1 MLAPAALSAK
11 ARAFPGLRIEEL
23 ERSVLGSIIN
33 AKVEFLQGFV
43 PAEIK
48 AGNTA
53 RHQSLKQALSGPGR
67 HFILECKRASPSL
80 GDINLGLDFKAQVE
94 VYNRYASAISVLTE
108 SSVFKGSYEFLRAV
122 KAATSLP
129 VILKDFVLDERE
141 LVNAK
146 AIGADAVLL
155 MSSVLTEE
163 RFMQLYRR
171 ACELGLEVLCEVS
184 NREEADFALREG
196 LQIVGINNRDLKTLQ
211 IDLNTARTLAPLF
224 AGRDVVV
231 VSESGIKSHQDLNSM
246 HGLNNFL
253 IGSAV
258 CKAGVSA
265 DFAVKTLLFGLYK
278 VCGFAEPSA
287 VREAAEG
294 HAALAGL
301 IFAPR
306 SPRCVSIAQARSI
319 MAAVPAGQ
327 TLEFC
332 AVFVDAPQEQ
342 VVSVVQAL
350 DLHFVQLHGS
360 ESPDY
365 IRALQH
371 QLPGVTFIKAI
382 AVRDGSFRAQLS
394 QYQDLNLYFLFD
406 SAAPGSGKA
415 FDHTLLD
422 GVDKSRA
429 LLSGGISL
437 DNLTAALS
445 LGFMGLDLNS
455 KLERA
460 PGIKDPALV
469 SAALAQITAYQE

>member
-1 MLAPAALSAK
+1 MLAPAALSEK
-11 ARAFPGLRIEEL
+11 ARAFPGLRVEEL

-48 AGNTA
+48 TESAKL
-53 RHQSLKQALSGPGR
+53 QCSLKQALSGSGR

-108 SSVFKGSYEFLRAV
+108 SSVFKGSYEFLTEV
-122 KAATSLP
+122 KAATDLP
-129 VILKDFVLDERE
+129 VILKDFVIDERE

-163 RFMQLYRR
+163 RFMELYHK
-171 ACELGLEVLCEVS
+171 AYELGLEVLCEVS

-196 LQIVGINNRDLKTLQ
+196 LEIVGINNRDLKTLQ

-224 AGRDVVV
+224 AGRDCVVV
-231 VSESGIKSHQDLNSM
+231 AESGIKCHQDLVSM
-246 HGLNNFL
+246 KGLHNFL

-258 CKAGVSA
+258 CKESVSV
-265 DFAVKTLLFGLYK
+265 DFAVKTLLFGLNK
-278 VCGFAEPSA
+278 ICGFASTESLPEA
-287 VREAAEG
+287 VYG
-294 HAALAGL
+294 HAALCGL

-306 SPRCVSIAQARSI
+306 SPRCVTLEKAREI
-319 MAAVPAGQ
+319 MAAVPEGQ
-327 TLEFC
+327 CMEFC
-332 AVFVDAPQEQ
+332 AVFVNAPVDE
-342 VVSVVQAL
+342 VMSVVREL
-350 DLHFVQLHGS
+350 KLHFVQLHGS
-360 ESPDY
+360 ESPAY
-365 IRALQH
+365 IRILQRE
-371 QLPGVTFIKAI
+371 LPGVTFIKAI
-382 AVRDGSFRAQLS
+382 AVRDASFKETLS

-415 FDHTLLD
+415 FDHTLLSE
-422 GVDKSRA
+422 VDKSRA
-429 LLSGGISL
+429 LLSGGIGK
-437 DNLTAALS
+437 DNLNEALS
-445 LGFMGLDLNS
+445 LGFAGLDLNS

-460 PGIKDPALV
+460 PGVKDPSHVA
-469 SAALAQITAYQE
+469 AALSQITAYQE